1 MWTPSAQAMLFSPA
15 FSAAAL
21 TLCGGA
27 GGGSHMLMSLWGT
40 DTLRFCCGFFGRS
53 AEGGWPMAPA
63 I

>member
-1 MWTPSAQAMLFSPA
+1 MLFSPA